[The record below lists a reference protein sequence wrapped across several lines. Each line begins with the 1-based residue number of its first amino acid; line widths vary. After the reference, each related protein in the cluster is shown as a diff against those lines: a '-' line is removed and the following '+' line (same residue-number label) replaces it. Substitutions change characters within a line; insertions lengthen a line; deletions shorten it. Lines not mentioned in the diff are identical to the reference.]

1 MKGGF
6 RLPETAFLNLPFMR
20 REDVRL
26 FFKEMPASG
35 EPFFCAAHPSL
46 IALRAVFDDGGQVE
60 ADLAV

>member
-6 RLPETAFLNLPFMR
+6 RLPETAF
-20 REDVRL
+20 RL

-46 IALRAVFDDGGQVE
+46 IALRAVFDDGGKVE